1 MFYKYLYYNIVQTRL
16 LSPVQYVN
24 LLSYLSLLTT
34 PHIHVSVLISF
45 RGHVNKKKFQKSKKT
60 LEGGG
65 WVKCPIGYKKKLENI
80 FLCIISFGFGEH
92 ANVYSII
99 NAPLCLDCLL

>member
-1 MFYKYLYYNIVQTRL
+1 MASGSRIHRSTTEKYSARFFNYLIWWVRL
-16 LSPVQYVN
+16 
-24 LLSYLSLLTT
+24 
-34 PHIHVSVLISF
+34 
-45 RGHVNKKKFQKSKKT
+45 RGHVNKKKFKKSKKT

-80 FLCIISFGFGEH
+80 FLCIISFGFGENSKVY
-92 ANVYSII
+92 NVI

>member
-1 MFYKYLYYNIVQTRL
+1 MLRDRRDDEHRG
-16 LSPVQYVN
+16 SPYDAKFNVVEIGAVN
-24 LLSYLSLLTT
+24 MGEIGAVRKTQPL
-34 PHIHVSVLISF
+34 

-92 ANVYSII
+92 SNIYNVI
-99 NAPLCLDCLL
+99 NALLCLDCLL

>member
-1 MFYKYLYYNIVQTRL
+1 MVIDVNTQIFC
-16 LSPVQYVN
+16 SPC
-24 LLSYLSLLTT
+24 L
-34 PHIHVSVLISF
+34 

-80 FLCIISFGFGEH
+80 FVCIISFGFGEH
-92 ANVYSII
+92 SNVYNVI

>member
-1 MFYKYLYYNIVQTRL
+1 MTRAETGNYCL
-16 LSPVQYVN
+16 FFVGL
-24 LLSYLSLLTT
+24 
-34 PHIHVSVLISF
+34 

-80 FLCIISFGFGEH
+80 FLCIISFGFGKH
-92 ANVYSII
+92 SNVY
-99 NAPLCLDCLL
+99 NKCATMH

>member
-1 MFYKYLYYNIVQTRL
+1 MAIL
-16 LSPVQYVN
+16 LN
-24 LLSYLSLLTT
+24 LVKSICL
-34 PHIHVSVLISF
+34 
-45 RGHVNKKKFQKSKKT
+45 RGHVNKNKIKKSKKT

-92 ANVYSII
+92 SNVYNVI
-99 NAPLCLDCLL
+99 NKPLCLDCLL

>member
-1 MFYKYLYYNIVQTRL
+1 MHTIIYIIVC
-16 LSPVQYVN
+16 
-24 LLSYLSLLTT
+24 LLTMR
-34 PHIHVSVLISF
+34 PLNHRKSELKRGLQSF
-45 RGHVNKKKFQKSKKT
+45 LGIYIDKHLRGHVNKKKFQKSKKT

-92 ANVYSII
+92 SNVYSVI
-99 NAPLCLDCLL
+99 NAP